1 MLVNSSTCFEFHGQ
15 IFDRSSLL
23 LSQYFSVTISNKW
36 NKTLVTSDIRP
47 YVRNILDLNFYQI
60 SLILAWS
67 LMFYS
72 WTIHYISIHS
82 IHHVLIKSAFKI
94 LERSYLFQRKTLWY
108 QTGVSECQHLTWL
121 WKNYFIK
128 VIKSFREGGGIGR
141 LSRQFFTQK
150 ETSLLLVKWCKFWPI
165 LVAIELWGSFTV
177 SDLQVL
183 WHGASVYKVICKDPW
198 HSHMLPSVNQSVD

>member
-94 LERSYLFQRKTLWY
+94 LERSYLFHGRPYDIKLAY
-108 QTGVSECQHLTWL
+108 RSVS
-121 WKNYFIK
+121 
-128 VIKSFREGGGIGR
+128 
-141 LSRQFFTQK
+141 
-150 ETSLLLVKWCKFWPI
+150 TSHDFEQIILLKWCK
-165 LVAIELWGSFTV
+165 V
-177 SDLQVL
+177 SLCGNLFEGEGDRSSQ
-183 WHGASVYKVICKDPW
+183 STKF
-198 HSHMLPSVNQSVD
+198 HSKRDVTITCLTYTRGHWAVRIIYRVRLTCIMTRDIRL

>member
-82 IHHVLIKSAFKI
+82 IHHVWSSVLSKFWKEATYSNGRPYDIKLAYRSVSTSHDFEQII
-94 LERSYLFQRKTLWY
+94 LL
-108 QTGVSECQHLTWL
+108 
-121 WKNYFIK
+121 
-128 VIKSFREGGGIGR
+128 
-141 LSRQFFTQK
+141 
-150 ETSLLLVKWCKFWPI
+150 KWCK
-165 LVAIELWGSFTV
+165 V
-177 SDLQVL
+177 SLCGNLFEGEGDRSSQ
-183 WHGASVYKVICKDPW
+183 STKF
-198 HSHMLPSVNQSVD
+198 HSKRDVTITCLTYTRGHWAVRIIYRVRLTCIMTRDIRL